1 MKLVILES
9 PYAGDVERN
18 VAYAHQCVRDCLLRG
33 ETPYASHLMLTG
45 ALDDT
50 QAWQRALGCAAG
62 MFWAQAADKV
72 VVYEDHGISSG
83 MAAAIET
90 HLNRG
95 MIVESRKILRTTVEP
110 IVDVLNIKV
119 DLPEKTPQRGVNTEH
134 GDDPGFYL
142 TGCAGKQLAAALSRQ
157 SYKRGSIN
165 HHELPDVD
173 SLMKLDARLDARELF
188 RKKKP

>member
-9 PYAGDVERN
+9 PYAGDIERN
-18 VAYAHQCVRDCLLRG
+18 VAYAHAAVRDCLLRG

-62 MFWAQAADKV
+62 MFWAQVADKV
-72 VVYEDHGISSG
+72 VVYEDHGISNG

-95 MIVESRKILRTTVEP
+95 MIVESRKILTEVKP
-110 IVDVLNIKV
+110 L
-119 DLPEKTPQRGVNTEH
+119 RGVNTEH
-134 GDDPGFYL
+134 GDDPGTYQHL
-142 TGCAGKQLAAALSRQ
+142 WSNTDTIKKQMLGEIAQ
-157 SYKRGSIN
+157 SFKI
-165 HHELPDVD
+165 
-173 SLMKLDARLDARELF
+173 DARHLIG
-188 RKKKP
+188 KKKP